1 MRSLDRLVKQW
12 ETEDLD
18 AFGSGASAFLS
29 LSSLVMKYYNY
40 QGDDER
46 MMNSRSIG
54 IYIDLARSK
63 ALARAGLLADRMY
76 SKLRSGKKGQ
86 GESVPM
92 GANHDFLLPEA
103 ITVNL
108 ELADILRYGGP
119 DDKVIVIA
127 EN

>member
-1 MRSLDRLVKQW
+1 
-12 ETEDLD
+12 
-18 AFGSGASAFLS
+18 
-29 LSSLVMKYYNY
+29 MKYYNY

-63 ALARAGLLADRMY
+63 ALTRAGLLADRMH
-76 SKLRSGKKGQ
+76 SKLRSEKKGQ
-86 GESVPM
+86 RELASLGET
-92 GANHDFLLPEA
+92 HDFLLPEA

-119 DDKVIVIA
+119 DDKVISLMTFWRAHMLADIA
-127 EN
+127 LAMITYSEKNTQ